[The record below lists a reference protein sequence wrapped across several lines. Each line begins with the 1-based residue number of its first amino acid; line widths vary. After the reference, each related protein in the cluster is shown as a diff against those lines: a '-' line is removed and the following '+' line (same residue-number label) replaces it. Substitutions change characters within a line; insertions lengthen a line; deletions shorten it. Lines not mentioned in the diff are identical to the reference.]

1 MTAGPAPRAGSFQR
15 LLRRLVIGLVGSAI
29 VVVGLLLVPLPGPGW
44 AIVFAGVALLGTEFS
59 WAERLLQAVRDR
71 LAPAAAL
78 LQRVPRAVRTAAT
91 ALAAVGVLA
100 SMGLALALLV
110 R

>member
-1 MTAGPAPRAGSFQR
+1 MTAGSASRAESLRR
-15 LLRRLVIGLVGSAI
+15 LLRRLAIGGVGAVV

-59 WAERLLQAVRDR
+59 WAERLLQAVRRR
-71 LAPAAAL
+71 LAPAAAR
-78 LQRVPRAVRTAAT
+78 LQRVPRAVRTAVT
-91 ALAAVGVLA
+91 SLAAAGTVASLGWALVL
-100 SMGLALALLV
+100 LF

>member
-1 MTAGPAPRAGSFQR
+1 LRR
-15 LLRRLVIGLVGSAI
+15 LLRRLVIGVVGFGV

-59 WAERLLQAVRDR
+59 WAERLLQAVRRR
-71 LAPAAAL
+71 LAPAGAL
-78 LQRVPRAVRTAAT
+78 LQRVPRGVRTAAT
-91 ALAAVGVLA
+91 ALAGAGVFA
-100 SMGLALALLV
+100 SVAFSVALLV